1 MTNNILSKTAI
12 CFSITIFLFSQL
24 SILFVYAHGSGGSY
38 ETVVDGYLIDIGYSE
53 KVLREGEPVSFD
65 FNIFRE
71 GEESP
76 VEFTDVWVRISPKDN
91 MGTIFAGG
99 IHRPEF
105 GSTGMVYTF
114 QSAGEYD
121 VSARFQDSG
130 ETIAEEI
137 SFPVTVEGVSDH
149 EESGIL
155 SLNVIIAF
163 FLGLIV
169 SAFGVFFRKK

>member
-1 MTNNILSKTAI
+1 MTNNILSKIAI
-12 CFSITIFLFSQL
+12 FFSITIFIFSQL
-24 SILFVYAHGSGGSY
+24 TVPFVYAHGVGGSF
-38 ETVVDGYLIDIGYSE
+38 ETAVDGYLIDIGYSE
-53 KVLREGEPVSFD
+53 EVLSEGEPVSFD
-65 FNIFRE
+65 FNISKE
-71 GEESP
+71 DEASS

-91 MGTIFAGG
+91 MGTIFASGL
-99 IHRPEF
+99 HRPEF

-121 VSARFQDSG
+121 ISARFQNSG
-130 ETIAEEI
+130 ETIAEEV
-137 SFPVTVEGVSDH
+137 SFSVTVEGVSDH

-169 SAFGVFFRKK
+169 SAFGAFFRKK